1 MEANEIELGPIDM
14 VVIGYPPG
22 APMTGDAVPILLD
35 LVDRGIVRVIDA
47 LVVTKNDDGTFSGFD
62 VADLEPDSIGDLTV
76 FAGAATGL
84 IGDEDVSTVAGEIE
98 PGTSAVM
105 IVYENR
111 WAGPF
116 AAAVRRNGGR
126 LIAFER
132 IGTQDLIDALDA
144 AEATAAS

>member
-22 APMTGDAVPILLD
+22 APMSGEAIPILLD
-35 LVDRGIVRVIDA
+35 LVDRGIVHVLDA
-47 LVVTKNDDGTFSGFD
+47 LFVTKNEDGTFSGFD
-62 VADLEPDSIGDLTV
+62 IADLEPGSVGDLSV

-84 IGDEDVSTVAGEIE
+84 IGDEDVSMVAEEIE

-105 IVYENR
+105 IVYENS
-111 WAGPF
+111 WAAPCS
-116 AAAVRRNGGR
+116 AAVRRNGGR
-126 LIAFER
+126 LIASER
-132 IGTQDLIDALDA
+132 ISAQDLVDALDA